1 METLSRCSLQDMLAS
16 RDRRRERQMIHFQ
29 TTPAATLVVATV
41 VAPGEF
47 KLTPRTGIVAQ
58 AMIESLKKHFGP
70 HILTI
75 GHQAFVSGHE
85 VWLTL
90 DCPAVEAKKT
100 AVLIEDTHLLG
111 RLFDIDVILSEMR
124 PMSRVDIGQSP
135 RKCLLCQNEARIC
148 MRSRQHSPEEIN
160 EHIESLIREYVNAR

>member
-1 METLSRCSLQDMLAS
+1 
-16 RDRRRERQMIHFQ
+16 
-29 TTPAATLVVATV
+29 
-41 VAPGEF
+41 
-47 KLTPRTGIVAQ
+47 
-58 AMIESLKKHFGP
+58 MIESLKSISARTFLRSG
-70 HILTI
+70 IRL
-75 GHQAFVSGHE
+75 FVSGHE

-111 RLFDIDVILSEMR
+111 RLFDIDVILSDMR
-124 PMSRVDIGQSP
+124 PMSRVDVGQSP